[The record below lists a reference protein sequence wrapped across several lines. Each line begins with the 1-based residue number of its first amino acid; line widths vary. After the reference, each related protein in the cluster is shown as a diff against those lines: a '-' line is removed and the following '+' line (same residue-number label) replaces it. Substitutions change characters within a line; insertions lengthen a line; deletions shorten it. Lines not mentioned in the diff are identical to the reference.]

1 MSNIFSLAKNIFLG
15 FFFSKVPVQH
25 IPTSLEYIL
34 GFLILKVGQILLKK
48 ENLENILRQWEYV
61 GQVLL
66 KIRNP
71 RKYS

>member
-1 MSNIFSLAKNIFLG
+1 LGICWTGIF
-15 FFFSKVPVQH
+15 
-25 IPTSLEYIL
+25 E
-34 GFLILKVGQILLKK
+34 KK
-48 ENLENILRQWEYV
+48 ETLENILGQWEYV

>member
-1 MSNIFSLAKNIFLG
+1 
-15 FFFSKVPVQH
+15 
-25 IPTSLEYIL
+25 
-34 GFLILKVGQILLKK
+34 VGQILFKK
-48 ENLENILRQWEYV
+48 ENLENILGRWEYV

>member
-1 MSNIFSLAKNIFLG
+1 
-15 FFFSKVPVQH
+15 V
-25 IPTSLEYIL
+25 E
-34 GFLILKVGQILLKK
+34 QILLKK
-48 ENLENILRQWEYV
+48 ENLENIHGQWEYV